1 MPSTTIHIPDDILT
15 KIDRTAKR
23 KKISRNRFVLEA
35 CKEALR
41 QDAGE
46 WPVDFFRQSFSHEE
60 KTLLH
65 EAVTEMEQALYQNR
79 RNRGTPLL

>member
-15 KIDRTAKR
+15 EIDRTAKR

-35 CKEALR
+35 CKEALQR
-41 QDAGE
+41 DAGE
-46 WPVDFFRQSFSHEE
+46 WPEGFFRQSLSHEE
-60 KTLLH
+60 KDLLL
-65 EAVTEMEQALYQNR
+65 EAVSEMEIAISQNR